1 MKQLCFVLFCATFA
15 MSGFCQ
21 EFTNFTEADGLID
34 NSVNCVAVDG
44 NDHLWF
50 GTQNGLSSFDGTS
63 WTGYTT
69 SSGIIDNAISAI
81 AVMNNG
87 DIWVG
92 TDFGASKYDGSVWTS
107 YTEAD
112 GIGDNRINHIA
123 EGPDGRIWFG
133 DYDGVSVLDGSVWT
147 SYNMNDGLP
156 FGGINYTAFDSNY
169 DVWLGAGLG
178 GLIKFDGNTFEAYSE
193 NEGLINKKVRS
204 VLVDNQDN
212 KWVGTAEGVSV
223 FNSANEWV
231 EHHTKMLILPPPDT
245 LNPVEDIV
253 MDSDG
258 NIWAG
263 IYVDYLVTEGGISVY
278 NADYWYDFDVSD
290 GLVGPVVRRLAVDSQ
305 DNIWIATST
314 GVSKLSNTPVSVS
327 MNTSNPIEI
336 YPNPGTGLYS
346 VRSDQQINELR
357 LTIRNISGQ
366 LVQSKTIHLQ
376 KECTFEIHGDSGIY
390 FVEISQNKEP
400 ISIIKLIKK

>member
-133 DYDGVSVLDGSVWT
+133 DYDGVSVLDGAVWS

-156 FGGINYTAFDSNY
+156 FGGINYTAFDSNS
-169 DVWLGAGLG
+169 DIWLGAGLG
-178 GLIKFDGNTFEAYSE
+178 GLIKFDGTTFEAYSE

-305 DNIWIATST
+305 DNIWVATST

-327 MNTSNPIEI
+327 MLASNPIKI

-346 VRSDQQINELR
+346 VRSDHPIDELQ
-357 LTIRNISGQ
+357 LNIRNISGQ
-366 LVQSKTIHLQ
+366 LVQSKNFHIQ
-376 KECTFEIHGDSGIY
+376 KECTFEIHGATGIY
-390 FVEISQNKEP
+390 FVEISQDKAP
-400 ISIIKLIKK
+400 VSIIKLIKK

>member
-1 MKQLCFVLFCATFA
+1 MKPLYLLLFCTTVALNSF
-15 MSGFCQ
+15 SQ
-21 EFTNFTEADGLID
+21 EFTNYTMSDGLID

-50 GTQNGLSSFDGTS
+50 GTQNGVSTFDGTT

-69 SSGIIDNAISAI
+69 SSGIIDNGVNAI
-81 AVMNNG
+81 AAMNNG
-87 DIWVG
+87 DIWIG
-92 TDFGASKYDGSVWTS
+92 TDFGASKYDGSVWTN

-133 DYDGVSVLDGSVWT
+133 EYDGVSVLDGSVWS

-156 FGGINYTAFDSNY
+156 FGGINYTAFDSNS
-169 DVWLGAGLG
+169 DAWLGAGLG
-178 GLIKFDGNTFEAYSE
+178 GLIKFNGITFEAYSE

-253 MDSDG
+253 MDSEG

-278 NADYWYDFDVSD
+278 NGDYWYDFDVSD

-327 MNTSNPIEI
+327 MITSNPIEI
-336 YPNPGTGLYS
+336 YPNPGTGVFS
-346 VRSDQQINELR
+346 IRGDHHINELH
-357 LTIRNISGQ
+357 LNIRNISGQ

-376 KECTFEIHGDSGIY
+376 KECTFEIHGAPGIY
-390 FVEISQNKEP
+390 FVEISQDKEP
-400 ISIIKLIKK
+400 ISMIKLIKK